1 MDDIQERLE
10 HYEGKDRER
19 KEREAEIMRIDLQ
32 LFVYARNHATP
43 DDVYCRMYMQ
53 RNAMIL
59 DYGKT
64 YGTKAQERLREM
76 LDEARTK
83 LVARMHEFEEEAGTD
98 KMTESDYKKNYE
110 DYRAEIERL
119 NKLIERLN
127 KLIEVKDEISE
138 IKDKQ
143 ISEYKK
149 IIEVQEKQIY
159 MQEQHI
165 LNLKYLLNAGK

>member
-32 LFVYARNHATP
+32 LFVYARKQRYTLGDKFYRKFAL
-43 DDVYCRMYMQ
+43 

-64 YGTKAQERLREM
+64 YGTEAQERLREL

-83 LVARMHEFEEEAGTD
+83 LVARMPCMSLEE
-98 KMTESDYKKNYE
+98 
-110 DYRAEIERL
+110 
-119 NKLIERLN
+119 
-127 KLIEVKDEISE
+127 
-138 IKDKQ
+138 
-143 ISEYKK
+143 
-149 IIEVQEKQIY
+149 
-159 MQEQHI
+159 
-165 LNLKYLLNAGK
+165 